1 MRCLQALPSD
11 RQFHATS
18 MDRSNMAKYSK
29 LADDVKSVLAIQVRC
44 GRTSRLGKLGT
55 GQTVGLGRLWDWADW
70 GLGSRSRKACS
81 ASRRFRAPFYVFLGT
96 LRRIASVTS
105 SRIVNRPPYVRLRF
119 SSVNTSCSGPQATEW
134 TFRSS
139 TKSKY

>member
-44 GRTSRLGKLGT
+44 GRPSRLGKLGA
-55 GQTVGLGRLWDWADW
+55 GQTGGWAEV
-70 GLGSRSRKACS
+70 A
-81 ASRRFRAPFYVFLGT
+81 
-96 LRRIASVTS
+96 
-105 SRIVNRPPYVRLRF
+105 VRLAR
-119 SSVNTSCSGPQATEW
+119 QAAGLAG
-134 TFRSS
+134 RSMFF
-139 TKSKY
+139 

>member
-29 LADDVKSVLAIQVRC
+29 LADDVKSVLASQARC

-55 GQTVGLGRLWDWADW
+55 RQKGDWAEV
-70 GLGSRSRKACS
+70 A
-81 ASRRFRAPFYVFLGT
+81 
-96 LRRIASVTS
+96 
-105 SRIVNRPPYVRLRF
+105 VRLAR
-119 SSVNTSCSGPQATEW
+119 QAAG
-134 TFRSS
+134 FARRSMFF
-139 TKSKY
+139 